1 MFIKRSLPEG
11 DRDNEAPLFFYPTG
25 KVLFYLEVRVGY
37 WRGCPV
43 AVKMFY
49 EFLNTDY
56 HLRLFQQEIAVC
68 VRARHPNVVFL
79 CGVTTENGVP
89 FRIITELL
97 EGSLSD
103 VIRAA
108 LRTKW
113 PLSLREQIDLALG
126 TTAGIAYLHQ
136 LGPEGVLHG
145 DVRPSNVVVTSL
157 MEAKVCDLGAARLAE
172 MSVSAGP
179 LSPQYL
185 APERRPDN
193 GPGAARN
200 TKMADVCSLGVTLVE
215 LMTGE
220 LPVASHR
227 FEQAADVGHLAVKRM
242 CRDMICVDPNARPT
256 AADCLAQLERVQESE
271 EYDRCYPKRLVK
283 GRLHGEDQVTLV
295 LPMLPQRRSV
305 KSYIF

>member
-1 MFIKRSLPEG
+1 MEVIVNRNVSE
-11 DRDNEAPLFFYPTG
+11 PTG
-25 KVLFYLEVRVGY
+25 IILSRLEVRVGY

-108 LRTKW
+108 LRSEW
-113 PLSLREQIDLALG
+113 PLSLREKIDLALG
-126 TTAGIAYLHQ
+126 TTAGITYLHQ
-136 LGPEGVLHG
+136 LGPDGVLHG
-145 DVRPSNVVVTSL
+145 DIRSSNVVITSL

-172 MSVSAGP
+172 MSLSAGP

-185 APERRPDN
+185 APERMPDKF
-193 GPGAARN
+193 PGAAHN
-200 TKMADVCSLGVTLVE
+200 TKLADVCSLGVTLVE

-227 FEQAADVGHLAVKRM
+227 FEQASTVGHLAVKKM
-242 CRDMICVDPNARPT
+242 CRDMICVDPSARPT
-256 AADCLAQLERVQESE
+256 AAECLTQLERVQESD
-271 EYDRCYPKRLVK
+271 EYIRCYPKRLVK
-283 GRLHGEDQVTLV
+283 GILYGGDQVTLV
-295 LPMLPQRRSV
+295 FDLLPQRRSV
-305 KSYIF
+305 KSYISETLL

>member
-1 MFIKRSLPEG
+1 MEVLVNRNVSEL
-11 DRDNEAPLFFYPTG
+11 TG
-25 KVLFYLEVRVGY
+25 IILSCLEVRVGY

-97 EGSLSD
+97 EGSLSE
-103 VIRAA
+103 VIRAS
-108 LRTKW
+108 LRSEW
-113 PLSLREQIDLALG
+113 PLSLREKIDLALG
-126 TTAGIAYLHQ
+126 TTAGITYLHQ
-136 LGPEGVLHG
+136 LGPDGVLHG
-145 DVRPSNVVVTSL
+145 DIRPSNVVITSL

-172 MSVSAGP
+172 MSLSAGP

-185 APERRPDN
+185 APERTPDTC
-193 GPGAARN
+193 PGAAHN
-200 TKMADVCSLGVTLVE
+200 TKMADVCSLGVALVE

-227 FEQAADVGHLAVKRM
+227 FEQASKVGHLVMKKM

-256 AADCLAQLERVQESE
+256 AAECLTQLERVQESD

-283 GRLHGEDQVTLV
+283 GRLYGEDQVTLV
-295 LPMLPQRRSV
+295 SPLLPQRRSV
-305 KSYIF
+305 KSYIS

>member
-1 MFIKRSLPEG
+1 MEVLVNSNFSE
-11 DRDNEAPLFFYPTG
+11 PTG
-25 KVLFYLEVRVGY
+25 IILLCLEVRVGY

-49 EFLNTDY
+49 EFLNSDY

-68 VRARHPNVVFL
+68 VRARHPNIVFL
-79 CGVTTENGVP
+79 CGVTTENGNP

-108 LRTKW
+108 HRSEW
-113 PLSLREQIDLALG
+113 PLSLREKIDLALG

-136 LGPEGVLHG
+136 LGPDGVLHG
-145 DVRPSNVVVTSL
+145 DIRPSNVVITSL

-185 APERRPDN
+185 APERIPDN
-193 GPGAARN
+193 FPGAAPN

-220 LPVASHR
+220 LPVANHR
-227 FEQAADVGHLAVKRM
+227 FEQAAEVGHFAVKKM
-242 CRDMICVDPNARPT
+242 CRDMICVDPIARPI
-256 AADCLAQLERVQESE
+256 AAECLTQLERVRESD

-283 GRLHGEDQVTLV
+283 GRLHGGDQVTLV
-295 LPMLPQRRSV
+295 FPLLPQRRSV
-305 KSYIF
+305 KSYIS